1 MEAPREIDKD
11 ILKTL
16 EERGVLVPNWSRN
29 LDIHRQA
36 WELHLDG
43 MTVDRIKIKLGKE
56 YGLGEDAIDKI
67 IFPRR
72 KRPAS

>member
-1 MEAPREIDKD
+1 MEAPQEIPQDV
-11 ILKTL
+11 LKTL
-16 EERGVLVPNWSRN
+16 EERGVLVPNWNRN
-29 LDIHRQA
+29 LDIHRKA

-43 MTVDRIKIKLGKE
+43 MTVDKIKVQLGKE

-72 KRPAS
+72 KRTAS